1 MGNEKKKGKEHISA
15 KQRPYPLGKEEG
27 DQGEVGGATAKREKE
42 TWLVLKAGG
51 SDRY

>member
-27 DQGEVGGATAKREKE
+27 GLGGHCQEGEGDMEE
-42 TWLVLKAGG
+42 
-51 SDRY
+51 S